1 MNVRR
6 QLFFKC
12 VTLILALGLHRP
24 IQEYNV
30 TALFRD
36 SA

>member
-6 QLFFKC
+6 RLFFKY
-12 VTLILALGLHRP
+12 VTLILAPGLHRP
-24 IQEYNV
+24 IQVYNV